1 MMKKKVV
8 SMIVLLA
15 MCFSLLPTAALA
27 ENTAT
32 YDIWV
37 GGTQVTDINK
47 TDVLGDGSVKY
58 DSEENIL
65 SLNNANITTAS
76 GYSYGDGKVAG
87 IYADCDLQL
96 QVTGNNTV
104 AAPTAQKV
112 SSGIRVTGD
121 LNIEGSG
128 SLQAVGADITITSG
142 SAYSYGICVDKK
154 ECICE
159 DKTECICEVKNICIY
174 EADVTAIGGNVTV
187 TSGTA
192 YSIGVYSEMD
202 VDIDDKGYLT
212 AKGGNAKG
220 NTAYSLGVWTYGD
233 KDNYL
238 NIIIHDGLLN
248 AIGGDVAGEHLANTA
263 GVFVQN
269 GGLYVYDNNAHVTIK
284 SGNTTGSAY
293 AYSMGVFVEHGD
305 VGISGGTVEVTTGI
319 CKDVNVGLFVFGEK
333 DDEGVASSGGT
344 VNIAYDNPYMKNSPS
359 FVATKVT
366 IKTPEN
372 GFAIYADNGLDIEEC
387 LPIHTPENGSIKNVT
402 GTAQGE
408 PYSYWIIV
416 DADGKKANTLV
427 IDEVL
432 TYKVSLDIPGLSFCM
447 APPVPKGK
455 SLNETYALNLE
466 ELGLTEFS
474 EWLEPYTQRDGYIF
488 LGFYTEDGEE
498 FDFHT
503 SIDEDMTLA
512 AKWSSISYGG
522 GASNPTNTTKP
533 ETLTWSNP
541 FNDVND
547 RAWYYGVIQYAMKKG
562 LFVGVSDKEFAPLA
576 PMSRGMLPTVLCRLE
591 GNPVADGQLPF
602 KDVTNNAYYRN
613 AILWALQNNIISGV
627 ADDLFDPDGDITR
640 EQIIV
645 MLYRYAQ
652 YKAYDTTQGG
662 MQIREYHDYESI
674 SDYAMRAMTWAVNT
688 GLLKGDD
695 LNHLNPQDPATR
707 AEVAAILQ
715 RFIEQF
721 VEGNK

>member
-15 MCFSLLPTAALA
+15 MCFSLLPTVALA
-27 ENTAT
+27 ENTTT

-37 GGTQVTDINK
+37 GGTQVTDANK
-47 TDVLGDGSVKY
+47 ADVLGDGSVKY
-58 DSEENIL
+58 DSEEKIL

-76 GYSYGDGKVAG
+76 GYSYSDGKVAG
-87 IYADCDLQL
+87 IYADCDLAIRL
-96 QVTGNNTV
+96 TGNNTV

-112 SSGIRVTGD
+112 SSGIRVTGE

-128 SLQAVGADITITSG
+128 SLQAIGADITTTSG
-142 SAYSYGICVDKK
+142 SAYSYGICVDKH
-154 ECICE
+154 
-159 DKTECICEVKNICIY
+159 VCIY
-174 EADVTAIGGNVTV
+174 EADVTASGGNVETDF
-187 TSGTA
+187 GKA
-192 YSIGVYSEMD
+192 YSIGV
-202 VDIDDKGYLT
+202 DIEANLLVDDKGHLT
-212 AKGGNAKG
+212 AKGGICETG
-220 NTAYSLGVWTYGD
+220 NCEGDYAYSLGIRVYD
-233 KDNYL
+233 NENNYL
-238 NIIIHDGLLN
+238 NIAVNDGSLD
-248 AIGGDVAGEHLANTA
+248 AIGSDASGDEAISA
-263 GVFVQN
+263 GVLAIN
-269 GGLYVYDNNAHVTIK
+269 GGFYVYENDACVTLT
-284 SGNTTGSAY
+284 SGNTTGSVY
-293 AYSMGVFVEHGD
+293 AYSVGIYAESGD
-305 VGISGGTVEVTTGI
+305 VGIYGGNVEIETGSSTYA
-319 CKDVNVGLFVFGEK
+319 NVGIIVSGEK
-333 DDEGVASSGGT
+333 DDEGNASGGT
-344 VNIAYDNPYMKNSPS
+344 VDIAYKNPYMKNSPS
-359 FVATKVT
+359 FAATKVT
-366 IKTPEN
+366 IETPED
-372 GFAIYADNGLDIEEC
+372 GFAIYADNGLDIEAC
-387 LPIHTPENGSIKNVT
+387 LPIHTPEHGSIKNVT
-402 GTAQGE
+402 GTEQGE
-408 PYSYWIIV
+408 PYSYWTIA

-427 IDEVL
+427 IGEVL
-432 TYKVSLDIPGLSFCM
+432 TCKVSLDISVLPFHM
-447 APPVPKGK
+447 ASPVPKGK
-455 SLNETYALNLE
+455 SLNETYKLNLE

-474 EWLEPYTQRDGYIF
+474 ELLEPYTQRDGYIF

-498 FDFHT
+498 FDFST
-503 SIDEDMTLA
+503 SIDEDMTLT
-512 AKWSSISYGG
+512 AKWRSISYGG

-533 ETLTWSNP
+533 ETSTWSNP

-562 LFVGVSDKEFAPLA
+562 LFVGVSDKEFAPNA

-591 GNPVADGQLPF
+591 GNPVADGKLPF

-662 MQIREYHDYESI
+662 MQIREYHDYETI